1 MAVISNK
8 QPQGKFV
15 FKKQNKIRWKKSP
28 SPGDEVVSSSPFFV
42 TGSWD
47 DMVRIKHAIMGINWW
62 AWLGKGLRP
71 FNAPLYNFLK
81 SYNKDSIKGKF

>member
-47 DMVRIKHAIMGINWW
+47 DMVRIKHAIMGIN
-62 AWLGKGLRP
+62 GGLAGERTP
-71 FNAPLYNFLK
+71 ALQRTPLQLFK
-81 SYNKDSIKGKF
+81 IVQ